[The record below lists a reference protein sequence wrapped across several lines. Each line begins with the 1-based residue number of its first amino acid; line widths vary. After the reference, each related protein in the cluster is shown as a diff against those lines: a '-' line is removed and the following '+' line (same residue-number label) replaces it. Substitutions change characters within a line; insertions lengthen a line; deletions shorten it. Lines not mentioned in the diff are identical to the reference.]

1 MLKNILKYFKNEIL
15 FGMNSWNFSSIIISL
30 LIFLPIYLIII
41 NFNIQSENWMHI
53 KENLL
58 HRYVRSTLY
67 LVVGVGAVSTIIGV
81 GCAWFV
87 TCYDFHGR
95 KVIEWILILP
105 MTIPTY
111 IAAYSYY
118 DVLEILNPFFNWSRK
133 SLGIQETIM
142 IENIL
147 IYVIVILLFSFVL
160 YPYIYLSVRASL
172 LIQGSRLIEAAK
184 MLGISTDKIFRKVVL
199 PIMKPAIIAGSSLVI
214 METLNDY
221 AAVEYFGIST
231 LTIGVFRSWFGM
243 HDISSALKLST
254 YLIFFVFL
262 ILVFEKFY
270 RKNEKYHNIR
280 GSNHFLT
287 RMKLGKNKTIMVL
300 LFCTAPFLFGFLIP
314 VVRLFTWL
322 VHSKFHLVD
331 VNLFLIMFN
340 TISIALI
347 SCFFIVTLAYLINFS
362 KNYFNNDILK
372 KIGQLAIL
380 GYSMPGAIIAIG
392 LLKLN
397 STING
402 ILPLVIIGSISGLIF
417 AYIVRF
423 LAVAWQ
429 PIESSMEKQCG
440 SINQASRTL
449 KIKAMD
455 SLFYINLPML
465 KKPLLLTCLIV
476 FIDIVKEL
484 PLTLILRPFNFDTL
498 ATLTYD
504 LINQAQF
511 SQSSFPSLLI
521 IFISVPAIVI
531 IHGQI
536 NSEN

>member
-1 MLKNILKYFKNEIL
+1 
-15 FGMNSWNFSSIIISL
+15 MNSWNFISIVTSL
-30 LIFLPIYLIII
+30 LIFLPIFLILT
-41 NFNIQSENWMHI
+41 NFNIQSENWLHI
-53 KENLL
+53 KEHLL
-58 HRYVRSTLY
+58 YRYVSSTLY
-67 LVVGVGAVSTIIGV
+67 LVIGVGIISTIIGV
-81 GCAWFV
+81 GCAWFA
-87 TCYDFHGR
+87 TCYDFRGR
-95 KVIEWILILP
+95 KYIEWILILP

-133 SLGIQETIM
+133 NIGVKETMM

-147 IYVIVILLFSFVL
+147 IYIIVIVLFSFVL

-184 MLGISTDKIFRKVVL
+184 MLGISTEKIFRKVIL
-199 PIMKPAIIAGSSLVI
+199 PIIKPAIIAGTSLVI

-243 HDISSALKLST
+243 HDIASALKLST
-254 YLIFFVFL
+254 YLIVFVFL
-262 ILVFEKFY
+262 ILLIEKSY
-270 RKNEKYHNIR
+270 RKKEKYHNIR
-280 GSNHFLT
+280 GSSNSLT
-287 RMKLGKNKTIMVL
+287 RIRLGKKETVMVL
-300 LFCTAPFLFGFLIP
+300 IFCTTPFLFGFLIP

-322 VHSKFHLVD
+322 IRSKFHLMD
-331 VNLFLIMFN
+331 VNLLFITLN
-340 TISIALI
+340 TIVISLI
-347 SCFFIVTLAYLINFS
+347 SCSVIVFLAYFINFS
-362 KNYFNNDILK
+362 KNYFNNDALK

-392 LLKLN
+392 VLKLN
-397 STING
+397 SSLNEIV
-402 ILPLVIIGSISGLIF
+402 PLIITGSILGLIF
-417 AYIVRF
+417 AYAVRF

-429 PIESSMEKQCG
+429 PIESSMEKQCA

-449 KIKAMD
+449 KINAMT

-476 FIDIVKEL
+476 FIDIAKEL

-511 SQSSFPSLLI
+511 FQSSLPSLLI
-521 IFISVPAIVI
+521 IFISVPAILI
-531 IHGQI
+531 INGQL